1 MNETPS
7 SCPNPK
13 VIRQIQ
19 LEETTVKLCAVAP
32 APGLQGAVKS
42 RTTLKLNLKLDRV
55 LNLHRKLMQQ
65 ICLIRKTS

>member
-1 MNETPS
+1 MNEIPS

-42 RTTLKLNLKLDRV
+42 RITLKLKLKLDLF
-55 LNLHRKLMQQ
+55 LN
-65 ICLIRKTS
+65 